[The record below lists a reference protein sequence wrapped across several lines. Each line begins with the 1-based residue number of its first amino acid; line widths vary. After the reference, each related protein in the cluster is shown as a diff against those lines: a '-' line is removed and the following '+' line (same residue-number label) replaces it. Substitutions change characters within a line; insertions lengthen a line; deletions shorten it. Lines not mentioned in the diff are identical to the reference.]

1 MQDTL
6 VDTLNGNQAL
16 IKDVQNVEQ
25 NIDYSNPYSIAIYM
39 TLIGVL
45 IYFAVKTYSK
55 TQKDD

>member
-6 VDTLNGNQAL
+6 VDTLNGNQQL

-25 NIDYSNPYSIAIYM
+25 SIDYSNPYSIAIYM

-45 IYFAVKTYSK
+45 IYFAVKTYNK
-55 TQKDD
+55 PKNNE